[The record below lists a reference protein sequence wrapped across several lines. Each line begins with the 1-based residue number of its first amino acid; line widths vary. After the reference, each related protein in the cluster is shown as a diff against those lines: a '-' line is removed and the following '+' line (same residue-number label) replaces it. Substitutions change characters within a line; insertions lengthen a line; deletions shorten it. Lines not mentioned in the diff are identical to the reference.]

1 MMRNFLKKFKKAFC
15 DVFKNN
21 LRYEQIKDRVVITKI
36 MTKANCSCITP
47 DWWH

>member
-1 MMRNFLKKFKKAFC
+1 MRNFLKKFKKAFC

-36 MTKANCSCITP
+36 MTKANCS
-47 DWWH
+47 